1 MFLLHPEN
9 FNRSWSGAGRVDYKG
24 SITKIN
30 SRKTNIHVVLR
41 KRNTIQFKF
50 DLEYLATRDK

>member
-1 MFLLHPEN
+1 MFLLHLEN
-9 FNRSWSGAGRVDYKG
+9 FNISWSGAGRVDYKG
-24 SITKIN
+24 FITKIN
-30 SRKTNIHVVLR
+30 SRKTNIVLR